1 MSTHEVLVVRIP
13 AVEEHP
19 NAHSLEII
27 PLYNGGFTAIA
38 RKGEFKVGDLA
49 IFIEPDYVVPPDAE
63 MFAFLEKK
71 RITCKKLRGVRSQ
84 GLLLPALPG
93 MVEGENVME
102 RLGIVR
108 YVPRKAGGRYTRTA
122 GLDQAESELAFRN
135 SGTVPA
141 PQALN
146 RVQKYDIESVRKFV
160 GTFTPGEEIIATEKI
175 HGANAR
181 FSFVDGQQFCGSRTQ
196 WKRPPTPP
204 EPPAPPEGIFR
215 LWVRKTILGLL
226 YWLAA
231 KGVATSRLTQLAM
244 RLQPRKR
251 KGPVAPDMWWSVFQ
265 ANPWIQKFC
274 AAHPAH
280 VLFGEVFGQVQDLK
294 YGAGPKD
301 VFFRVFD
308 VLDATTGKW
317 WSHDDLEKVFTEE
330 QRCPVVYRGGF
341 DFTLLKELSLGDSKV
356 PGAKHLSEGLVIRP
370 VQERNTRGHRAVMKL
385 VSDRYLE
392 KATGEDKDYD
402 SEDAPAPS
410 WSGEAVEDGWE
421 PPSDRTDS

>member
-1 MSTHEVLVVRIP
+1 MSTHEVLVVRVP

-27 PLYNGGFTAIA
+27 SLYNGGFTAIS

-63 MFAFLEKK
+63 MFSFLEKK

-84 GLLLPALPG
+84 GLLIPALPG
-93 MVEGENVME
+93 MVEGQNVME
-102 RLGIVR
+102 QLGIVR
-108 YVPRKAGGRYTRTA
+108 YVPRKAGGRYSRTV
-122 GLDQAESELAFRN
+122 GLNQAESEMSFQN
-135 SGTVPA
+135 SGTVPT
-141 PQALN
+141 PHALN

-160 GTFTPGEEIIATEKI
+160 STFTPGEEVVATEKI

-196 WKRPPTPP
+196 WKRQ
-204 EPPAPPEGIFR
+204 GD
-215 LWVRKTILGLL
+215 G
-226 YWLAA
+226 
-231 KGVATSRLTQLAM
+231 
-244 RLQPRKR
+244 
-251 KGPVAPDMWWSVFQ
+251 DMWWSVF
-265 ANPWIQKFC
+265 AKNPWIKSFC
-274 AAHPAH
+274 EAHPEH

-301 VFFRVFD
+301 VFFRAFD
-308 VLDATTGKW
+308 VLDMTNEISPRW
-317 WSHDDLEKVFTEE
+317 WSHGDLEMLFSEE

-341 DFTLLKELSLGDSKV
+341 DFAHLKELSVGDSLV
-356 PGAKHLSEGLVIRP
+356 PRAKHLSEGLVIRP

-392 KATGEDKDYD
+392 KATGEGEADYD
-402 SEDAPAPS
+402 SEEGAP
-410 WSGEAVEDGWE
+410 
-421 PPSDRTDS
+421 

>member
-27 PLYNGGFTAIA
+27 QIWGYTAIA
-38 RKGEFKVGDLA
+38 RKGEFKADDLA

-84 GLLLPALPG
+84 GLLIPALPG

-102 RLGIVR
+102 QLGIVR
-108 YVPRKAGGRYTRTA
+108 YVPKRAGGRYTRTA
-122 GLDQAESELAFRN
+122 GLNQAESEMAFRN
-135 SGTVPA
+135 AGTVPA
-141 PQALN
+141 PHALN

-160 GTFTPGEEIIATEKI
+160 GTFTPGEEVIATEKI

-196 WKRPPTPP
+196 WKKQGET
-204 EPPAPPEGIFR
+204 
-215 LWVRKTILGLL
+215 
-226 YWLAA
+226 
-231 KGVATSRLTQLAM
+231 
-244 RLQPRKR
+244 
-251 KGPVAPDMWWSVFQ
+251 DMWWLVF
-265 ANPWIQKFC
+265 AKNPWMKTFC
-274 AAHPAH
+274 EAHPKH

-294 YGAGPKD
+294 YGAGSTD
-301 VFFRVFD
+301 IFFRAFD
-308 VLDATTGKW
+308 VLDATDATSPRW
-317 WSHDDLEKVFTEE
+317 WSHDELEAAFTEE

-341 DFTLLKELSLGDSKV
+341 DFTLLKELSVGDSLV
-356 PGAKHLSEGLVIRP
+356 PGAKHLSEGLVVRP

-392 KATGEDKDYD
+392 KATGNDVDYD
-402 SEDAPAPS
+402 SEDPPPA
-410 WSGEAVEDGWE
+410 WADAATAAGWE
-421 PPSDRTDS
+421 PAPRLS

>member
-13 AVEEHP
+13 AVEEHH

-27 PLYNGGFTAIA
+27 PLYDGGFTAIA

-71 RITCKKLRGVRSQ
+71 RITCKKIRGVRSQ
-84 GLLLPALPG
+84 GLLIPALPG

-146 RVQKYDIESVRKFV
+146 RVPKYDIESVRKFV
-160 GTFTPGEEIIATEKI
+160 GTFIPGEEIVATEKI

-196 WKRPPTPP
+196 WKRQSDT
-204 EPPAPPEGIFR
+204 
-215 LWVRKTILGLL
+215 
-226 YWLAA
+226 
-231 KGVATSRLTQLAM
+231 
-244 RLQPRKR
+244 
-251 KGPVAPDMWWSVFQ
+251 DMWWMVLGRY
-265 ANPWIQKFC
+265 PWIQKFC
-274 AAHPAH
+274 EAHPAH

-317 WSHDDLEKVFTEE
+317 WAHDDLEMVFTEE

-341 DFTLLKELSLGDSKV
+341 DFTLLKELSLGESKV
-356 PGAKHLSEGLVIRP
+356 PGAKHLSEGLVVRP
-370 VQERNTRGHRAVMKL
+370 VQERATRGHRAVMKL
-385 VSDRYLE
+385 VSDKYLE
-392 KATGEDKDYD
+392 KATGNDTDYD
-402 SEDAPAPS
+402 SEDAPSPS
-410 WSGEAVEDGWE
+410 WAVEAVAAGWE
-421 PPSDRTDS
+421 PPIRMH

>member
-27 PLYNGGFTAIA
+27 PLYNGGFTAIS

-84 GLLLPALPG
+84 GLLIPALPG
-93 MVEGENVME
+93 MVEGQNVME
-102 RLGIVR
+102 QLGIVR
-108 YVPRKAGGRYTRTA
+108 YVPKRAGGRYTRTA
-122 GLDQAESELAFRN
+122 GLDQAESETSFRN
-135 SGTVPA
+135 AGTVPA

-160 GTFTPGEEIIATEKI
+160 STFTPGEEVVATEKI

-196 WKRPPTPP
+196 WKRSPDPVGPPGP
-204 EPPAPPEGIFR
+204 EPKPEGPVQAQFR
-215 LWVRKTILGLL
+215 KYLIGIL
-226 YWLAA
+226 YWFIAR
-231 KGVATSRLTQLAM
+231 GFATAYFRRLVSKLI
-244 RLQPRKR
+244 PRKP
-251 KGPVAPDMWWSVFQ
+251 KPPAAPDMWWSVFK
-265 ANPWIQKFC
+265 ANTWIQTFC
-274 AAHPAH
+274 EAHPKH
-280 VLFGEVFGQVQDLK
+280 VLFGEIFGQVQDLK

-308 VLDATTGKW
+308 VLDMTNDTSPRW
-317 WSHDDLEKVFTEE
+317 W
-330 QRCPVVYRGGF
+330 
-341 DFTLLKELSLGDSKV
+341 
-356 PGAKHLSEGLVIRP
+356 
-370 VQERNTRGHRAVMKL
+370 
-385 VSDRYLE
+385 
-392 KATGEDKDYD
+392 
-402 SEDAPAPS
+402 
-410 WSGEAVEDGWE
+410 
-421 PPSDRTDS
+421 

>member
-27 PLYNGGFTAIA
+27 QIWGYTAIA
-38 RKGEFKVGDLA
+38 RKGEFKAGDLA

-84 GLLLPALPG
+84 GLLIPALPG
-93 MVEGENVME
+93 MVEGQNVME
-102 RLGIVR
+102 QLGIVR
-108 YVPRKAGGRYTRTA
+108 YVPKRAGGRYTRTA
-122 GLDQAESELAFRN
+122 GLDQAESETSFRN
-135 SGTVPA
+135 AGTVPA
-141 PQALN
+141 PHALN

-160 GTFTPGEEIIATEKI
+160 GTFTPGEEVIATEKI

-181 FSFVDGQQFCGSRTQ
+181 FAFVDGQQFCGSRTQ
-196 WKRPPTPP
+196 WKKSPEPS
-204 EPPAPPEGIFR
+204 EPPAAPEGVFKLWFR
-215 LWVRKTILGLL
+215 KNLLGIL

-231 KGVATSRLTQLAM
+231 KGLAASYLKQLAL

-251 KGPVAPDMWWSVFQ
+251 KGPVAPDMWWSVFK
-265 ANPWIQKFC
+265 ANTWIQTFC
-274 AAHPAH
+274 EAHPKH
-280 VLFGEVFGQVQDLK
+280 VLFGEIFGQVQDLK

-308 VLDATTGKW
+308 VLDMTNETSPRW
-317 WSHDDLEKVFTEE
+317 WSHDELETAFTEE
-330 QRCPVVYRGGF
+330 QRCPIVYRGGF
-341 DFTLLKELSLGDSKV
+341 DFAMLKELSLGDSLV
-356 PGAKHLSEGLVIRP
+356 PGAKHLSEGLVVRP

-392 KATGEDKDYD
+392 KATGNDVDYD
-402 SEDAPAPS
+402 SEGAA
-410 WSGEAVEDGWE
+410 
-421 PPSDRTDS
+421 